1 MELHPRNTL
10 QFDVFTQCLVC
21 SGSQT
26 LYKSPQHTYSTSWM
40 DFPSQLINILGNVI
54 AFLPEATEI
63 VFTAYVCICSIGN
76 NIPRHWFQSHG
87 YISHLI
93 PNLRIWPNN
102 DAFTT
107 TYIHVYIYIDS
118 FNLLFGLWELTP
130 LFSITAMAV
139 SSTGFFR
146 PWPCKPS
153 SVAKNAFDANW
164 GEAVS
169 KMAC

>member
-1 MELHPRNTL
+1 MELHLRNIL
-10 QFDVFTQCLVC
+10 QFDVSTQCLVC

-26 LYKSPQHTYSTSWM
+26 LYKSRQHTYSTSWM

-54 AFLPEATEI
+54 ITFLPEATEI
-63 VFTAYVCICSIGN
+63 VFTAFVCICSIGN

-107 TYIHVYIYIDS
+107 TYIHVFICGICGS
-118 FNLLFGLWELTP
+118 LPHP
-130 LFSITAMAV
+130 LFSITAMVV
-139 SSTGFFR
+139 SSTGFFWQ
-146 PWPCKPS
+146 WPFKPS